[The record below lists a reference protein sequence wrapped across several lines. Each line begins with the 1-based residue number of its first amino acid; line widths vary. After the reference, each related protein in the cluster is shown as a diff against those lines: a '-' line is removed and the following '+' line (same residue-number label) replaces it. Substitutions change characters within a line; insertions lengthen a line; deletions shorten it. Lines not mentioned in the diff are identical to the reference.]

1 MYCRITLMGGLGN
14 QLFIIAS
21 ALAYCYRTNKRL
33 CITLWNDHNGGRSHY
48 FDSILHRFAPF
59 ISNTPNENEV
69 VYQEPYFKFS
79 PIPIVEGNIFI
90 RDSYFQ
96 SSKYFPEFKSVLK
109 NFVDFGDVSQEKS
122 IIERLAEYTPVILHA
137 RRTDYVRLHDYHN
150 AQNMEYYIQ
159 AISLI
164 KEKVKNPYFL
174 MISDDNS
181 FLETI
186 PFQEKDKKEIVNLN
200 DIKTLSLMTMCK
212 HFIIA
217 NSTFSWWGCM
227 LNGEDNEMVIVPK
240 IWFGENGRK
249 DYEDIYEDSW
259 IRL

>member
-1 MYCRITLMGGLGN
+1 MYCRIALMGGLGN

-21 ALAYCYRTNKRL
+21 ALAYCIRTHKRL
-33 CITLWNDHNGGRSHY
+33 CITLWNGENGGRSHY
-48 FDSILHRFAPF
+48 FDSILHRFTPF

-69 VYQEPYFKFS
+69 VYQEPCFHFS
-79 PIPIVEGNIFI
+79 PIPIVEGNLFI
-90 RDSYFQ
+90 RDSYLQ
-96 SSKYFPEFKSVLK
+96 SSKYFPELKCVLK
-109 NFVDFGDVSQEKS
+109 NFLDFGDISLEKS

-137 RRTDYVRLHDYHN
+137 RRTDYVKLHDYHN
-150 AQNMEYYIQ
+150 AQPMEYYIQ
-159 AISLI
+159 AISLM

-186 PFQEKDKKEIVNLN
+186 PFQEKDKKEVVNLN

-217 NSTFSWWGCM
+217 NSSFSWWGCM
-227 LNGEDNEMVIVPK
+227 LNGEDNEMVIAPK
-240 IWFGENGRK
+240 IWFGATGVK

-259 IRL
+259 IKL